1 MMCIEWFGLPSLL
14 CSVAIDALK
23 NFLIHTNSSAM
34 VDFLEQQN
42 AWTLMEK
49 EDTCPHGCLHVARW
63 GRKESDDL

>member
-1 MMCIEWFGLPSLL
+1 M

-23 NFLIHTNSSAM
+23 NFLFHTNSGAM

-49 EDTCPHGCLHVARW
+49 EDTCPHGCLHVAR
-63 GRKESDDL
+63 